1 MYNTG
6 MENNV
11 EDLSFENEFQKE
23 RIGFTRKGALIL
35 IAVLVVL
42 VAGVTVAALLLPK
55 PTGLPQF
62 SEVMTSNRGSYDH
75 PVYGTVDWVEIWNP
89 TDKDIDLSGYGFST
103 EIKHPF
109 RYRFPDGTVLKPG
122 EFLVLYCTG
131 GTAASDDDPYCTGFN
146 LSASGE
152 QLFLVTPN
160 KVEADEVF
168 VPALEPNTAYART
181 DKGDFQITIYPTPW
195 KANRFE

>member
-1 MYNTG
+1 
-6 MENNV
+6 MEQ
-11 EDLSFENEFQKE
+11 ELSELSLENDFK
-23 RIGFTRKGALIL
+23 RDKIGLPHRGLVLLIGSL
-35 IAVLVVL
+35 LLLVAAIAVLVIL
-42 VAGVTVAALLLPK
+42 MPK
-55 PTGLPQF
+55 KNTMPCF
-62 SEVMTSNRGSYDH
+62 SEVMTSNHKAFDH
-75 PVYGTVDWVEIWNP
+75 PVYGTVDWVEIYNP

-152 QLFLVTPN
+152 QLFLVTPS

-168 VPALEPNTAYART
+168 VPALDPDTAYART